1 MSEGNGTAA
10 VYVDDRASSQ
20 QRDALSAI
28 ASGQA
33 GGPPALI
40 FGRLIDE
47 AKFLGVKFVPISF
60 HKEGHKRGV
69 SIPEILNWNVEGVPG
84 ADGEDVEWLDNV
96 SHPANRRLALAKG
109 TGNTYRD
116 YEFNWDNTGK
126 NGHFAE
132 FSWSGP

>member
-69 SIPEILNWNVEGVPG
+69 SIPARYPKETRRVRTTPPRAGSRVEGSEP
-84 ADGEDVEWLDNV
+84 
-96 SHPANRRLALAKG
+96 
-109 TGNTYRD
+109 
-116 YEFNWDNTGK
+116 
-126 NGHFAE
+126 
-132 FSWSGP
+132 